1 MTDVFDIGAL
11 ERQIEALLF
20 AAAGPLSLDDLA
32 ERLPEGAQVAV
43 GIEALA
49 ARYAVRGVNLVCV
62 AGRWRVQTAEDL
74 AYLMTRER
82 EEPRRL
88 SKAAQETLA
97 IIAYHQPVT
106 RAEIEA
112 VRGVQTRGGALDVLL
127 ELGLVK
133 MRGRRR
139 TPGRPVT
146 FGTTFDAEVLLDG
159 ALGVATVQGFQA
171 GSVTSSFFA
180 RLTADC
186 PATITNLGAGCVGSA
201 GPGQLAPSSLPWIDA
216 TYAALVTGCPPQSL
230 GLSMFSKSTTALS
243 LPQLLPEAGAGCTL
257 WVPPD
262 LSALLVPTAGVA
274 TTSFPVPAVGAL
286 VGIVLHH
293 QVALLEF
300 ASAGGL
306 TALTV
311 TNAVSLTIGS
321 F

>member
-1 MTDVFDIGAL
+1 
-11 ERQIEALLF
+11 
-20 AAAGPLSLDDLA
+20 
-32 ERLPEGAQVAV
+32 
-43 GIEALA
+43 
-49 ARYAVRGVNLVCV
+49 
-62 AGRWRVQTAEDL
+62 
-74 AYLMTRER
+74 
-82 EEPRRL
+82 
-88 SKAAQETLA
+88 
-97 IIAYHQPVT
+97 
-106 RAEIEA
+106 
-112 VRGVQTRGGALDVLL
+112 
-127 ELGLVK
+127 
-133 MRGRRR
+133 
-139 TPGRPVT
+139 
-146 FGTTFDAEVLLDG
+146 
-159 ALGVATVQGFQA
+159 VQGFQA

-186 PATITNLGAGCVGSA
+186 PATITALGAGCVGSA
-201 GPGQLAPSSLPWIDA
+201 GPSQLAPSSLPWIDA
-216 TYAALVTGCPPQSL
+216 TYAALVSGCPPQSL